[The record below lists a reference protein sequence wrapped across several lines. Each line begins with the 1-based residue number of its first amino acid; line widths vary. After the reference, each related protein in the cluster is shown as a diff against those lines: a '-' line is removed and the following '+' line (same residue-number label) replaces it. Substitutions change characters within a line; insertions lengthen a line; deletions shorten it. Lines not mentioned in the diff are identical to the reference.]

1 VPSPAAEKLV
11 ARARDALASG
21 GAPQLL
27 DCITWPR
34 SVERAFFAANAEKQ
48 PEPTYELD
56 HDAVRERL
64 ARLDAFERELSG
76 DDPLVRLLRSTV
88 NSQRLGARMLLCLG
102 TPAFYDIARE
112 VYGGARS
119 TWLDGDTT
127 NLDFAEHV
135 ARRIG
140 TAAPE
145 DERDAAER
153 SLDAEAMAK
162 EVTERLAK
170 RRRAPEI
177 RIEITDE
184 ISAKAIAGRTRL
196 RLRSDATFD
205 VEEARSLYLHEVETH
220 LFTAQNGAAQPVLSF
235 LHSGGP
241 CSTRTQEGLAVFVE
255 FYSQALPLA
264 RLRRLVERVRLVAMA
279 EDGATFLDLYRHLVD
294 AGRRER
300 SAYLDASRICRGGL
314 CTGGAPFTKDAA
326 YLAGFVEV
334 YDFLRLA
341 VTHDRPEVAEV
352 LVAGRF
358 SLDDVEA
365 LVELRKEGVLAP
377 PEYLPSWVRRHDD
390 LLTHFAFT
398 SFLADIDLRFVSR
411 RYPWL

>member
-1 VPSPAAEKLV
+1 MPSVATGKLV

-27 DCITWPR
+27 DSITWPR
-34 SVERAFFAANAEKQ
+34 SVERAFFAAGAEKL
-48 PEPTYELD
+48 PEPVYEVD
-56 HDAVRERL
+56 HDAVRERI
-64 ARLDAFERELSG
+64 ARLDAFEAELSG
-76 DDPLVRLLRSTV
+76 DDALVRLLRSTV
-88 NSQRLGARMLLCLG
+88 NSQRLGSQMLLVLG
-102 TPAFYDIARE
+102 TRAFYDLARE

-127 NLDFAEHV
+127 NLDFAEHI
-135 ARRIG
+135 AGRIG
-140 TAAPE
+140 KAAPGAE
-145 DERDAAER
+145 GDNADGPLDAA
-153 SLDAEAMAK
+153 AMAAQV
-162 EVTERLAK
+162 EERLAK
-170 RRRAPEI
+170 RRRAPEV
-177 RIEITDE
+177 RVEITDE

-205 VEEARSLYLHEVETH
+205 LEEARSLYLHEVETH

-255 FYSQALPLA
+255 FYSQALTLA
-264 RLRRLVERVRLVAMA
+264 RLRRLVERVRLVSMA
-279 EDGATFLDLYRHLVD
+279 EDGATFLDLYRHLVE
-294 AGRRER
+294 AGRPER

-314 CTGGAPFTKDAA
+314 CTGGAPFPKDAA
-326 YLAGFVEV
+326 YLSGFVEV

-352 LVAGRF
+352 LVSGRF
-358 SLDDVEA
+358 SLDDVES

-398 SFLADIDLRFVSR
+398 SFLADIDLRFVGQ